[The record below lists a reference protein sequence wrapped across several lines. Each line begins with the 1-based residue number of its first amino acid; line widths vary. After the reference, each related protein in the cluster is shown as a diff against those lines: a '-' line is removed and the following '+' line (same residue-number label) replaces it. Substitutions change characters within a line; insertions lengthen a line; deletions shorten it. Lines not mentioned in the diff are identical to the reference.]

1 MGRCGRSMARS
12 TAGPA
17 ESFGSNPQ
25 ARRTGT
31 TARKEHGEKEM
42 TKNVTPH
49 WNWRTIKS
57 AVETTAQPCPPKASR
72 LLSRRP
78 PCTHG
83 APACA
88 FAEADAAVTESGRM
102 REHDCLGDG
111 VHAALDEAGQ
121 IWLRTQ

>member
-1 MGRCGRSMARS
+1 
-12 TAGPA
+12 
-17 ESFGSNPQ
+17 
-25 ARRTGT
+25 
-31 TARKEHGEKEM
+31 M

-57 AVETTAQPCPPKASR
+57 AVETTAQPCPPKAS
-72 LLSRRP
+72 
-78 PCTHG
+78 HG

-121 IWLRTQ
+121 IWLRTQRESGWHEIALEPSVWANLVEYVARVWGQGKEGRP